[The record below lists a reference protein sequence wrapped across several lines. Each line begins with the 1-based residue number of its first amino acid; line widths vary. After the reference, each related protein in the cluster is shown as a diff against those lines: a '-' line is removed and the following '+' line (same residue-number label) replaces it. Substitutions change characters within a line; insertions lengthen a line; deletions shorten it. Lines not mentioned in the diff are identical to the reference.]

1 MIFFHLG
8 FYGICTVAVG
18 AFFYYASDSTLF
30 TVWRRR
36 GCDSDLIKVARC
48 VVYYRNIVARRALP
62 C

>member
-1 MIFFHLG
+1 MIFFTLV
-8 FYGICTVAVG
+8 FTVFAPLRLVR
-18 AFFYYASDSTLF
+18 FFYYASDSTLF